1 MIFAASL
8 NLVGRKALP
17 NKCAQKSVGY
27 IINALPLNPDESQ
40 MEVVILGPQDFRAAA
55 SGGLNTALSNKHP
68 NVCAIYFYSKDAEKS
83 LCTADGVYTKQAKK
97 IDVSVVKD
105 AVSEFYG
112 QQLRDNTIQVGDGS
126 DRIGA
131 GDRNPVPKRAVQV
144 NRRPE
149 REEKTETDTQEAR
162 TPEPEEPAPQTELN
176 VEPEPQ
182 PQPEPV
188 AQERK
193 LPPSPMELVESCK
206 TFEDWDVL
214 TEQLKRDSVISDAL
228 LRSSEFQ
235 GVRQMMD
242 VYSVKMNDVM
252 ADSRLTPEQK
262 MDAIKEFGHSRQVLA
277 AASNSKM
284 VDDWLKLW
292 HCVCSVAES
301 IVRDRLDAIQ
311 SAVASTQVNMNGFI
325 EQQVTAA
332 HDAETKVS
340 EYAVEIANIQAR
352 LVNLWQFAYN
362 ESVTNIGAHLNDDLP
377 SDNAY
382 INSYIGEAA
391 KEFNTD
397 NAESLINKIFT
408 GLRQGNLSL
417 SQVQDEL
424 GAMYNVCF
432 KTMERLGEVTFFQKD
447 VIDMLRANHVENI
460 VIRDTLLK
468 DCFRVFVGTSGVGTS
483 ATVAIYA
490 SMMARRQNT
499 VVIDLTGHAKYE
511 RYGQEPISLGR
522 FMEERVQQPLLFV
535 TTNDSQDP
543 EQLALL
549 MSELKARM
557 SYYRNIIVVL
567 DAAQKEELDQL
578 GRDALT
584 ISFITNCTSDSLD
597 AVSVAYRESRGIP
610 NVGRMLVAIDAPV
623 DASVLVKTL
632 ALDVSTTRLVLL
644 PYHSDVRKIAITKS
658 NPADYGDI
666 LSIYEAAFRV

>member
-126 DRIGA
+126 DRIST

-149 REEKTETDTQEAR
+149 REEKTEADTQEAH

-182 PQPEPV
+182 PQPEPI

-301 IVRDRLDAIQ
+301 IVRDRLDL
-311 SAVASTQVNMNGFI
+311 STL
-325 EQQVTAA
+325 
-332 HDAETKVS
+332 S
-340 EYAVEIANIQAR
+340 R
-352 LVNLWQFAYN
+352 L
-362 ESVTNIGAHLNDDLP
+362 P
-377 SDNAY
+377 
-382 INSYIGEAA
+382 
-391 KEFNTD
+391 
-397 NAESLINKIFT
+397 
-408 GLRQGNLSL
+408 
-417 SQVQDEL
+417 
-424 GAMYNVCF
+424 
-432 KTMERLGEVTFFQKD
+432 
-447 VIDMLRANHVENI
+447 
-460 VIRDTLLK
+460 
-468 DCFRVFVGTSGVGTS
+468 TS
-483 ATVAIYA
+483 
-490 SMMARRQNT
+490 RR
-499 VVIDLTGHAKYE
+499 G
-511 RYGQEPISLGR
+511 S
-522 FMEERVQQPLLFV
+522 
-535 TTNDSQDP
+535 
-543 EQLALL
+543 
-549 MSELKARM
+549 
-557 SYYRNIIVVL
+557 
-567 DAAQKEELDQL
+567 
-578 GRDALT
+578 
-584 ISFITNCTSDSLD
+584 
-597 AVSVAYRESRGIP
+597 
-610 NVGRMLVAIDAPV
+610 
-623 DASVLVKTL
+623 
-632 ALDVSTTRLVLL
+632 
-644 PYHSDVRKIAITKS
+644 
-658 NPADYGDI
+658 
-666 LSIYEAAFRV
+666 